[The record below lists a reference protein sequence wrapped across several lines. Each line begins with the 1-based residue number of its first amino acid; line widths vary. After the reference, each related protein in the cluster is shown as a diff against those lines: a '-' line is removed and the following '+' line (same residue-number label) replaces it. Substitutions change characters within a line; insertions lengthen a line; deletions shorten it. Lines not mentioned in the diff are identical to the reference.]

1 MTLEILKVYY
11 EEPSSHQPCSQCKF
25 HRYDSFH
32 NEQWC
37 GHDPPPIGL
46 RSRLLIGEWGHC
58 DYWEKTD
65 E

>member
-11 EEPSSHQPCSQCKF
+11 EEPSSYQPCSECVF

-37 GHDPPPIGL
+37 DHDPPPLGL
-46 RSRLLIGEWGHC
+46 RARLIIGEWGHC
-58 DYWEKTD
+58 DYWED
-65 E
+65 RSV